1 MLILYLCRLID
12 YGKYLET
19 IHDVRVL
26 LGQLVKFDM
35 VMFLCEI
42 DNEVYTVLSCPTF
55 TSSL

>member
-42 DNEVYTVLSCPTF
+42 DNEV
-55 TSSL
+55 